1 MKVCLDKKV
10 LVFVEEIKKNNM
22 NDEIDF
28 QNAVDYIHSLVRFG
42 WKPGLERFAVL
53 CERLGNPQDKL
64 KCVHVGG
71 TNGKGSVTAMISS
84 ILKSAGYKVGSYYS
98 PFVYNIRERVQ
109 LNGSLIIKSDFT
121 RLTEYIRPIA
131 AEIGETE
138 LDHPTEFEF
147 KTALALVYYVEQDVD
162 FAVLEVGLGGRLDAT
177 NIVNPLVSVITNV
190 TMDHMEHLGNTI
202 PEIAYEKAGI
212 IKEDG
217 HLITASMDEEALD
230 VLVQTCHER
239 NSLMWHVHPQR
250 SNPCRYKISSIMTNQ
265 SLKLD
270 AESTPIDTLNCR
282 LSLDGIRSKYED
294 IEIGMHGDFQ
304 NVNASTAIGAIEA
317 LQCRGFAIPESVIR
331 EGLKTAYLPGR
342 LEILHEKPYLLID
355 GAHNLDAAGKLAD
368 ALKNQFQYEKLIM
381 IMGMAS
387 GHVIDDVV
395 GTLALLADLVIAVSA
410 ENERSAPASDIAEC
424 SREYCPNV
432 MTIKSVKD
440 AVCKALT
447 LAGENDMICV
457 AGSFYVL
464 NEVPRFEAVITQ
476 E

>member
-1 MKVCLDKKV
+1 
-10 LVFVEEIKKNNM
+10 
-22 NDEIDF
+22 
-28 QNAVDYIHSLVRFG
+28 
-42 WKPGLERFAVL
+42 LERFTVL

-64 KCVHVGG
+64 KCIHVGG

-84 ILKSAGYKVGSYYS
+84 ILKSAGYNVGSYYS

-109 LNGSLIIKSDFT
+109 LNGSLISESDFT
-121 RLTEYIRPIA
+121 RLTEFIRPIA

-138 LDHPTEFEF
+138 LEHPTEFEF
-147 KTALALVYYVEQDVD
+147 KTALALVYYVEQGVD

-217 HLITASMDEEALD
+217 HLVTASMDEEALN

-239 NSLMWHVHPQR
+239 NSLMWHVHPHESQ
-250 SNPCRYKISSIMTNQ
+250 PCRSKISSVMTNQ
-265 SLKLD
+265 PLKLD
-270 AESTPIDTLNCR
+270 AVSKPGDTLNGCI
-282 LSLDGIRSKYED
+282 SLDGIRSTYEE
-294 IEIGMHGDFQ
+294 IQIGMHGDFQ

-317 LQCRGFAIPESVIR
+317 LQCRGFAISEVAIR
-331 EGLKTAYLPGR
+331 EGLMAAYLPGR

-355 GAHNLDAAGKLAD
+355 GAHNIDAAHKLAD
-368 ALKNQFQYEKLIM
+368 ALKHQFQYEKLIM
-381 IMGMAS
+381 IIGMAS
-387 GHVIDDVV
+387 GHLVDDVV
-395 GTLALLADLVIAVSA
+395 GTLAPMADLVIAVA
-410 ENERSAPASDIAEC
+410 ADNERSIPPSDIAEC
-424 SREYCPNV
+424 AREYCPNV
-432 MTIKSVKD
+432 MIIMSVKD

-447 LAGENDMICV
+447 LASENDMICV

-464 NEVPRFEAVITQ
+464 NEVPRFKSDDTKP
-476 E
+476 